1 MQILFPRY
9 SLGKS
14 AVLAKNA
21 RLSDIGGCKKMGYQQ
36 KKKNIDF
43 VYTKILLY
51 MKGEYIMKTH
61 IISGIASIFGGENND
76 YKSLYHKYVERPADE
91 VNREAILSD
100 WQTVGDDIWQAIN
113 KYEADTKEARK

>member
-1 MQILFPRY
+1 
-9 SLGKS
+9 
-14 AVLAKNA
+14 
-21 RLSDIGGCKKMGYQQ
+21 
-36 KKKNIDF
+36 
-43 VYTKILLY
+43 
-51 MKGEYIMKTH
+51 MKGEYIVKTH